1 MLRVSAASN
10 QNRAEAI
17 ALLLGHLTQFERAQ
31 QTRELLA
38 SAARGEV
45 DLDQLLVAREG
56 ERVLGTALMIPQAD
70 GTVFVWPP
78 AVCAD
83 EVQDISA
90 ALLDEVRRRVET
102 CGAWIGQ
109 CLVEPG
115 ETDVRNLL
123 DRSQFHHLTDL
134 TFLQRSLEE
143 PLPER
148 LPTPLAFETF
158 SAEENFDRFVRTIE
172 ATYEGTQDCPELNG
186 IRSGAE
192 ALAGHRESGTFSAA
206 RWRLYRLGDR
216 DVGLVLLTAHPADHA
231 WELVY
236 LGTVPEARGHG
247 YARTML
253 VDSLHEAR
261 AQQAASMVLAVDQRN
276 VMAQK
281 LYRSAGFCEV
291 LVRSVH
297 VYSPRG
303 DIGRR

>member
-1 MLRVSAASN
+1 MLRVSAAAN
-10 QNRAEAI
+10 EIRAEAI
-17 ALLLGHLTQFERAQ
+17 ALLLGHLSQFERAQ

-38 SAARGEV
+38 SAERGEV

-56 ERVLGTALMIPQAD
+56 ERLLGAALMISQND

-78 AVCAD
+78 AVDAD
-83 EVQDISA
+83 EASEVSA

-109 CLVEPG
+109 CLVEPR
-115 ETDVRNLL
+115 ETAVRDML

-134 TFLQRSLEE
+134 FFLQRSLEE
-143 PLPER
+143 PLPEQ
-148 LPTPLAFETF
+148 LPSSLEFETF
-158 SAEENFDRFVRTIE
+158 SAQENFDRFVRTIE

-192 ALAGHRESGTFSAA
+192 ALAGHRESGTFSPAG
-206 RWRLYRLGDR
+206 WRIYRLGDR
-216 DVGLVLLTAHPADHA
+216 DVGLLLLTAHSADHA

-236 LGTVPEARGHG
+236 LGTVPEARGRG

-253 VDSLHEAR
+253 VDGLHEAR
-261 AQQAASMVLAVDQRN
+261 AQGAASMILAVDQRN

-281 LYRSAGFCEV
+281 LYRWAGFREV

-303 DIGRR
+303 DLARR